1 LQTRSVNALAHRK
14 RKWGRLVRRWLT
26 VCAFVLAV
34 ASAHGQALVH
44 RDLGALQPSA
54 PVSPDVRPSS
64 SVFRSGIDV
73 VALNVVVT
81 DAQQKFVN
89 GLTAHDFAVFEDG
102 VAQDLSFFS
111 ATHVPLD
118 LAILLDTSASMG
130 DKMKSV
136 QEAAVGF
143 ASSVRE
149 GDRVMIVDI
158 KDSTRILQPLTEDV
172 KVATAAIDSTT
183 AKGGTGLYNGLYL
196 TLKELANE
204 RRTSTDMRRQAIAVL
219 SDGDDTTSLVS
230 FDDVMDAAKRSG
242 IAVYTITL
250 RSQWALQQAM
260 QSGHRYFSQSEY
272 AMKALAI
279 ETGGRSFFPMAIS
292 ELNGV
297 YGSIADELANEYA
310 LGYTPKNLKEDGK
323 YRRVLVQV
331 MDHPGVRTRTRAGYM
346 APRVQ

>member
-1 LQTRSVNALAHRK
+1 MQTGSLNAVALRK

-26 VCAFVLAV
+26 VSALVFAV
-34 ASAHGQALVH
+34 ASVHGQALVH
-44 RDLGALQPSA
+44 NALGAPEPSPPA
-54 PVSPDVRPSS
+54 PSDVRPSS

-81 DAQQKFVN
+81 DPQQKFVN
-89 GLTAHDFAVFEDG
+89 GLTAQDFAVFEDG
-102 VAQDLSFFS
+102 VAQDVSFFS

-136 QEAAVGF
+136 QEAAIGF
-143 ASSVRE
+143 ASSVRQ

-158 KDSTRILQPLTEDV
+158 KDSTRILQPLTGDV
-172 KVATAAIDSTT
+172 KAATAAIDSTT

-230 FDDVMDAAKRSG
+230 FEDVMDAAKRSG
-242 IAVYTITL
+242 IAIYTITL

-260 QSGHRYFSQSEY
+260 QTGHRYFSQSEY
-272 AMKALAI
+272 AMKALAV
-279 ETGGRSFFPMAIS
+279 ETGGRSFFPMTIS

-310 LGYTPKNLKEDGK
+310 LGYTPKNVKEDGN
-323 YRRVLVQV
+323 YRRVMVQV
-331 MDHPGVRTRTRAGYM
+331 MDHPGARTRTRAGYM
-346 APRVQ
+346 ASRVQ